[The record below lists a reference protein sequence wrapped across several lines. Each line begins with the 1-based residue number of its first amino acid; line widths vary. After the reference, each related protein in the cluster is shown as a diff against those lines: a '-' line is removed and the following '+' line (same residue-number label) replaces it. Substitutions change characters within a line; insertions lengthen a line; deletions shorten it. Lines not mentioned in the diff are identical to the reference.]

1 MNPFRKPIVH
11 TVVQHEVAASGALA
25 ALIRGLS
32 ASINAVAVNLGDGL
46 HAIALALA
54 TPSDNST
61 EVQKLID
68 KQAARLDRDAT
79 AINDA
84 LNRINQTKEK

>member
-1 MNPFRKPIVH
+1 MNPFRRPQA
-11 TVVQHEVAASGALA
+11 TVIHHEVSLPLA
-25 ALIRGLS
+25 GLIRGLS

-46 HAIALALA
+46 HAIALALS
-54 TPSDNST
+54 TPNDNST

-68 KQAARLDRDAT
+68 EQAAKLDRDAT

-84 LNRINQTKEK
+84 LNQINQTKER